1 MGHTPMA
8 KLPGRC
14 HFCRQRIEVGQIIAH
29 VNCGW
34 FHKSCAV
41 KLKHPTF
48 LGSTDLI
55 KKAFELT
62 TDQFFRSALTSF
74 FSGSGHFAIDC
85 APGSGKTTF
94 GTIVTQTMGATSV
107 LDLMFNK
114 HNALEAVEKGITHAF
129 TYHGITCASLMRY
142 LRQEVPGSLLPV
154 PFSQGYQGLRAG
166 LDWAI
171 WRQYMGMVHSPPETI
186 LAPTVAHRIQKRS
199 IPFQQTMKTSMGP

>member
-1 MGHTPMA
+1 MRAAAEMQFVATPLTGSVLIA
-8 KLPGRC
+8 TLLGCTPSSSSTFSPLLSAHQTQRRHRLLHPAVQPAALEKSSALTAENQPIHALARRS
-14 HFCRQRIEVGQIIAH
+14 HVAWATPPWPNYLADATSAVKQRIEVGQIIAH

-85 APGSGKTTF
+85 A
-94 GTIVTQTMGATSV
+94 SV
-107 LDLMFNK
+107 
-114 HNALEAVEKGITHAF
+114 
-129 TYHGITCASLMRY
+129 
-142 LRQEVPGSLLPV
+142 P
-154 PFSQGYQGLRAG
+154 RA
-166 LDWAI
+166 
-171 WRQYMGMVHSPPETI
+171 RERPH
-186 LAPTVAHRIQKRS
+186 LAQL
-199 IPFQQTMKTSMGP
+199 